1 MFSTLTNGSQIYM
14 LDKGEHLTLKIGQ
27 IQTKTVPKP
36 VIGEPF
42 GSLNSTVDIVVNAE
56 GETIKLGNVPGGM
69 SVAHMNNLIL
79 TESRE
84 GMMQEV
90 ENMQRTS
97 QQLLDN
103 IDYHQRVVEE
113 CGALMKTLSPQY
125 AKDVAT
131 SEKISALEKG
141 MGDLKA
147 MMEKLLNK
155 NIE

>member
-1 MFSTLTNGSQIYM
+1 M
-14 LDKGEHLTLKIGQ
+14 LDKGEHLTLKVGQ

-36 VIGEPF
+36 IMGEPF
-42 GSLNSTVDIVVNAE
+42 GSINSTVDIVVNAD
-56 GETIKLGNVPGGM
+56 GETIKLENVPGGM

-103 IDYHQRVVEE
+103 IGYHERVVEE
-113 CGALMKTLSPQY
+113 CGTLMKTLSPQY

-131 SEKISALEKG
+131 NEKITALEKG
-141 MGDLKA
+141 MDELKA
-147 MMEKLLNK
+147 MMGKLLNK
-155 NIE
+155 